1 MLKEFSMDYDAD
13 NVDEFENEDV
23 LTQETQQPDPQ
34 SEQDITQTQAF
45 SKRLSE
51 ATKKVRAEAVAET
64 RQSIAES
71 FGYDS
76 WDEYLKAQ
84 QSSAISNKGYEPDE
98 VLPLIKE
105 AMKSDPEYIEAMKY
119 KAEKEELEKTLW
131 AKNSLMDL
139 NAEYGTDF
147 KSVDE
152 LDKDTIDLWN
162 KGVDLKK
169 AYAANNMSKII
180 DARVAQAKSKQSGK
194 DHLTE
199 PKSGAQ
205 GEVRNL
211 SSNELKVFKLFNPDA
226 TDEEIREFVK
236 NNSK

>member
-1 MLKEFSMDYDAD
+1 MDYDAD
-13 NVDEFENEDV
+13 NAEELEPTGV
-23 LTQETQQPDPQ
+23 QQPVEQAPQSDPQ

-45 SKRLSE
+45 SRRLNE
-51 ATKKVRAEAVAET
+51 ATKKARAEAVEET
-64 RQSIAES
+64 RKNIAES

-76 WDEYLKAQ
+76 WADYLAAQ
-84 QSSAISNKGYEPDE
+84 QSTAISNKGYEPEE
-98 VLPLIKE
+98 VIPLIKE
-105 AMKSDPEYIEAMKY
+105 AMKSDPEYLEAMKY

-131 AKNSLMDL
+131 AQNALTDL
-139 NAEYGTDF
+139 NNVYGTNF
-147 KSVDE
+147 KNVDE
-152 LDKDTIDLWN
+152 LDKGTVELWN
-162 KGVDLKK
+162 KGIDLKT
-169 AYAANNMSKII
+169 AYAANNMEKII

-205 GEVRNL
+205 GEVHNL
-211 SSNELKVFKLFNPDA
+211 SSNELKIFKLFNPDA